1 VCTIPCGIVTQQ
13 LPVYTKT
20 AKSKSWFA
28 AGWYRVGEVV
38 LADHAGAQAD
48 QCYNAMNMQDHS
60 IQKVMPMTIHLQK
73 FVDRVRG
80 QEARGARDFV
90 MTMNEARDL
99 HADITR
105 CCSVYRICK
114 NRQQNQQH

>member
-1 VCTIPCGIVTQQ
+1 
-13 LPVYTKT
+13 
-20 AKSKSWFA
+20 
-28 AGWYRVGEVV
+28 
-38 LADHAGAQAD
+38 
-48 QCYNAMNMQDHS
+48 M
-60 IQKVMPMTIHLQK
+60 IHIQK

-105 CCSVYRICK
+105 LLLALQ
-114 NRQQNQQH
+114 NLQEQQTKTANTDVLKVEIQGGAF